1 MGNYWYYVPDN
12 EKKKDKHEEKI
23 IECIECKK
31 ELNIS
36 FFARKYENKKYKYW
50 CSLECYR
57 KRFNQV

>member
-23 IECIECKK
+23 KCIECEK

-50 CSLECYR
+50 CTLECYK

>member
-1 MGNYWYYVPDN
+1 MGNYWYYD
-12 EKKKDKHEEKI
+12 KKKNEEKEI
-23 IECIECKK
+23 IECIECIECKK